1 MAHRATTSIL
11 RIVVGAALASAGLG
25 LGACSGISDCGD
37 DAAKCAEL
45 LNQNAAACAA
55 AFQLKQMDSKRKACA
70 HAVDE
75 AGDEKIE
82 AAVPGLLAIV
92 SAPESGVHDD
102 NHRSEAAKALG
113 KIASKDA
120 VEGLLAAIDFS
131 VGTSGDPKD
140 KMGNRSNEEIAEA
153 LGSIGDARA
162 VPKLVQLMERTRDN
176 NVALWA
182 MRSLGKIRSP
192 DAVEPLTKMALE
204 HENKFMRKNA
214 VVALGD
220 IGDPSAIDA
229 LVQMMF
235 IEFQGVSFYKEAS
248 FALFQVGPEAVDELL
263 ETMAMKN
270 EAVNA
275 VFEQSGGAKDSAV
288 IAKCAVVLGDLRDK
302 AAVEPLIDQYEKAI
316 KKNDPIVIRE
326 VAFALGSLNDPRA
339 VPALMKNMGTIDAS
353 LRERVMESLNKI
365 GDRQPV
371 PQMIG
376 ATTASDFVKRCVKE
390 GIGKSA
396 CEGDLLSRARAQ
408 KAAADMA
415 THLVDADNLEALKK
429 AFDGEENAELKKYFE
444 DRFAAAQLVG
454 ECKDD
459 VPCWAKKAE
468 SDNALVREK
477 AYWELG
483 RIQGPEAQKILAKG
497 LRDRKR
503 KARAAA
509 IYSYWKFGDSSVVP
523 QLEQQLEKEAGA
535 ADFLV
540 VNEDLKRLYLSL
552 KRQEA

>member
-1 MAHRATTSIL
+1 MAERATTPIL
-11 RIVVGAALASAGLG
+11 RIVVGAGLALAGLG
-25 LGACSGISDCGD
+25 LSACSGISDCGD

-45 LNQNAAACAA
+45 LNQNAVACAE
-55 AFQLKQMDSKRKACA
+55 AFKLKQMDSKRKACA
-70 HAVDE
+70 HAIDE

-82 AAVPGLLAIV
+82 AAIPGLVGIV
-92 SAPESGVHDD
+92 GVPESGIHDD

-113 KIASKDA
+113 KIGSTEALD
-120 VEGLLAAIDFS
+120 GLLGALDFS

-153 LGSIGDARA
+153 LGLIGDDRA
-162 VPKLVQLMERTRDN
+162 VSKLIQLMERTRDN

-182 MRSLGKIRSP
+182 MRSLGKIGSAE
-192 DAVEPLTKMALE
+192 AVKPLTDMALE

-214 VVALGD
+214 VVALGNV
-220 IGDPSAIDA
+220 GDPSAIDA
-229 LVQMMF
+229 LIQMMF

-248 FALFQVGPEAVDELL
+248 FALFQVGPEAVDELI

-270 EAVNA
+270 DDVNA
-275 VFEQSGGAKDSAV
+275 IFEKSGGAKDSAV
-288 IAKCAVVLGDLRDK
+288 VAKCAVVLGDLRETS
-302 AAVEPLIDQYEKAI
+302 AVEPLIGEYEKAM
-316 KKNDPIVIRE
+316 KRNDPIVIRE

-339 VPALMKNMGTIDAS
+339 VPVLMKNMGTIDAS

-365 GDRQPV
+365 GDRKPV
-371 PQMIG
+371 AEMIG
-376 ATTASDFVKRCVKE
+376 ATTAQDFVKRCIKE

-396 CEGDLLSRARAQ
+396 CEGDALSRARAQ

-415 THLVDADNLEALKK
+415 THLVDADNIEGLKK

-444 DRFAAAQLVG
+444 ERFAAAKLVAD
-454 ECKDD
+454 CKDD
-459 VPCWAKKAE
+459 VACWAKHAK
-468 SDNALVREK
+468 SDNPLVREK

-483 RIQGPEAQKILAKG
+483 RIQGPEAQKILAQG
-497 LRDRKR
+497 LKDRKR
-503 KARAAA
+503 KPRAAA
-509 IYSYWKFGDSSVVP
+509 IYSYWKFGDPSVVP
-523 QLEQQLEKEAGA
+523 ALEKQLEKEAGA

-552 KRQEA
+552 KRKKA